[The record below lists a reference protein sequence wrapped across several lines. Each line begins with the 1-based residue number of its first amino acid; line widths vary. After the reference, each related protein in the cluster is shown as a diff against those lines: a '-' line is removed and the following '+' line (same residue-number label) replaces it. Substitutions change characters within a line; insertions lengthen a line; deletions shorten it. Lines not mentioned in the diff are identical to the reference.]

1 MELRYALKSTFLLA
15 FSARKEALLS
25 DDHFT
30 MDGGLIKAV
39 KKFFTALIF

>member
-1 MELRYALKSTFLLA
+1 MELRNALKSTFPLS
-15 FSARKEALLS
+15 FSARKESLLS